1 MSEVN
6 KQVDM
11 GDSQKKGGEAAMNGF
26 KLLLLAL
33 MVAQNS
39 ATVLVG
45 RYTRSNS
52 PKDELFIVNHLVM
65 VTEIAKV
72 RQSPCHCFAALPH
85 NYNTSVKCSCLC
97 FDAVL
102 ALK

>member
-1 MSEVN
+1 MSDAN
-6 KQVDM
+6 KQLDM
-11 GDSQKKGGEAAMNGF
+11 GDSQKKGGEAAINGF

-65 VTEIAKV
+65 VTEVAKV
-72 RQSPCHCFAALPH
+72 RTFQLIVGCFSLHLLIVRHCYS
-85 NYNTSVKCSCLC
+85 NS
-97 FDAVL
+97 
-102 ALK
+102 